1 MEEKEIKL
9 HLKACDICALLL
21 RDIKYISIPLMEKG
35 VEDKIRYITMLELKC
50 YYWLLDAFINEVMTS
65 LRHWKRC
72 VQDMSMLK
80 LARIPCPRLLEASS
94 MARAMRM
101 L

>member
-35 VEDKIRYITMLELKC
+35 VEDKIRYITMLSVKILPWIILISAMYC
-50 YYWLLDAFINEVMTS
+50 LTS
-65 LRHWKRC
+65 LG
-72 VQDMSMLK
+72 
-80 LARIPCPRLLEASS
+80 
-94 MARAMRM
+94 
-101 L
+101 

>member
-50 YYWLLDAFINEVMTS
+50 YYWLLDAFINEVTTICRRS
-65 LRHWKRC
+65 TY
-72 VQDMSMLK
+72 
-80 LARIPCPRLLEASS
+80 
-94 MARAMRM
+94 
-101 L
+101 